1 MSNCQ
6 SMKPLSILSEAA
18 SIYRKALQDGISVS
32 EIFTRFNANQ
42 RRPSRCNAFTN
53 TQSADDSN
61 FYPESQQKHYSPP
74 ERWENN
80 SLEINEQIVV
90 YQLACL
96 FFQLL
101 EGKPPF
107 IGDDQEEQHKEEN
120 TLGLEGIPKAADKL
134 IIKSL
139 SKKPSKRPDL
149 QKFASALRSF
159 TKHKAVYTAKSGSGS
174 FTKILLVLLLAGGGF
189 FGYDHFVIGKKKK
202 KRSLLH

>member
-1 MSNCQ
+1 M
-6 SMKPLSILSEAA
+6 
-18 SIYRKALQDGISVS
+18 
-32 EIFTRFNANQ
+32 
-42 RRPSRCNAFTN
+42 
-53 TQSADDSN
+53 
-61 FYPESQQKHYSPP
+61 
-74 ERWENN
+74 
-80 SLEINEQIVV
+80 
-90 YQLACL
+90 

-149 QKFASALRSF
+149 QKFASARSF

-174 FTKILLVLLLAGGGF
+174 FSKILLVLLLAGVAF
-189 FGYDHFVIGKKKK
+189 LDMTISLLAKRKR
-202 KRSLLH
+202 KRSLL